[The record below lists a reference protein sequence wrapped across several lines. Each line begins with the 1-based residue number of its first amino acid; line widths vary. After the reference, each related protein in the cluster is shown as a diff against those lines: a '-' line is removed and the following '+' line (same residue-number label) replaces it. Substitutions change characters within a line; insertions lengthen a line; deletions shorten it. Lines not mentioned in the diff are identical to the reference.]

1 MGSSNR
7 PLSPHLQ
14 IYKPQLTAVLSIAHR
29 ASGIFLVIGTLLLVY
44 WLTALAEGPDSY
56 AQAQAF
62 LGSGLGRLILFPWVF
77 ALFYHLCN
85 GIRHL
90 FWDMGAGFEI
100 STVYASGKIV
110 VVTAIALTLIAF
122 GMAYAMRVGAL

>member
-1 MGSSNR
+1 MGNSNR

-29 ASGIFLVIGTLLLVY
+29 ASGVFLVMGTFLLVY
-44 WLTALAEGPDSY
+44 WLMALAQGPEAY
-56 AQAQAF
+56 AQAQVF
-62 LGSGLGRLILFPWVF
+62 FGSLFGRLLLFPWVF

-90 FWDMGAGFEI
+90 FWDMGIGFEI
-100 STVYASGKIV
+100 DTVYASGKIV
-110 VVTAIALTLIAF
+110 VVAATALTLIAF
-122 GMAYAMRVGAL
+122 TMAYVIRGGAV

>member
-1 MGSSNR
+1 MGHSNR

-29 ASGIFLVIGTLLLVY
+29 GSGIFLVIGTLLLVY
-44 WLTALAEGPDSY
+44 WLTALAQGPDSY

-62 LGSGLGRLILFPWVF
+62 FGSILGRLILLPWVF

-90 FWDMGAGFEI
+90 FWDMGVGYEI
-100 STVYASGKIV
+100 TTIYTSGKIV
-110 VVTAIALTLIAF
+110 IVAAAVLTLIAF
-122 GMAYAMRVGAL
+122 AMAYAMRGGAL

>member
-1 MGSSNR
+1 MDSSNR

-56 AQAQAF
+56 AQAQAL
-62 LGSGLGRLILFPWVF
+62 LGSTLGRVILFPWVL

-100 STVYASGKIV
+100 STVYVSGKIV

-122 GMAYAMRVGAL
+122 GMAYAMRGGAL

>member
-1 MGSSNR
+1 MGNSDR

-44 WLTALAEGPDSY
+44 WLTALARGAESY

-62 LGSGLGRLILFPWVF
+62 FGSLFGRLILFRLGVR
-77 ALFYHLCN
+77 ALL
-85 GIRHL
+85 
-90 FWDMGAGFEI
+90 
-100 STVYASGKIV
+100 SPV
-110 VVTAIALTLIAF
+110 
-122 GMAYAMRVGAL
+122 

>member
-1 MGSSNR
+1 MANIDR

-29 ASGIFLVIGTLLLVY
+29 ASGIFLVLGTLLLVY
-44 WLTALAEGPDSY
+44 WLMALAQGPESY
-56 AQAQAF
+56 AQAQAVF
-62 LGSGLGRLILFPWVF
+62 GSVLGRLILLPWVF

-90 FWDMGAGFEI
+90 VWDMGAGFEI
-100 STVYASGKIV
+100 TTVYTSGKIV
-110 VVTAIALTLIAF
+110 VVAAAALTLIAF
-122 GMAYAMRVGAL
+122 GMAYAMGGGAV

>member
-1 MGSSNR
+1 MDSSNR

>member
-1 MGSSNR
+1 MGHSNR

-29 ASGIFLVIGTLLLVY
+29 GSGIFLVIGTLFLVY
-44 WLTALAEGPDSY
+44 WLTALALGPDSY

-62 LGSGLGRLILFPWVF
+62 FGSILGRLILLPWVF

-90 FWDMGAGFEI
+90 LWDMGVGYEI
-100 STVYASGKIV
+100 TTVYTSGKIV
-110 VVTAIALTLIAF
+110 VVAATVLTLIAF
-122 GMAYAMRVGAL
+122 AMAYAMRGGTL

>member
-1 MGSSNR
+1 MGNPNR

-29 ASGIFLVIGTLLLVY
+29 GSGVFLVIGTLLLVY
-44 WLTALAEGPDSY
+44 WLTALAQGPESY
-56 AQAQAF
+56 ARAQSF
-62 LGSGLGRLILFPWVF
+62 LGSGLGLILLPWVF

-90 FWDMGAGFEI
+90 FWDIGVGFDI
-100 STVYASGKIV
+100 ATVYRSGKMV
-110 VVTAIALTLIAF
+110 VVAAFALTLIAF
-122 GMAYAMRVGAL
+122 AMAFAMRGAGV

>member
-1 MGSSNR
+1 MGNSNR

-14 IYKPQLTAVLSIAHR
+14 IYRPQLTAALSIAHR
-29 ASGIFLVIGTLLLVY
+29 ASGVFLTIGTLLLVY
-44 WLTALAEGPDSY
+44 WLMSLLQGPEAY

-62 LGSGLGRLILFPWVF
+62 FGSVLGRLILLPWVF

-90 FWDMGAGFEI
+90 FWDMGLGFEI

-110 VVTAIALTLIAF
+110 VVAATALTLLAF
-122 GMAYAMRVGAL
+122 GMAYVMSGGGS

>member
-1 MGSSNR
+1 MGNSNR

-29 ASGIFLVIGTLLLVY
+29 ASGVFLVVGTLLLVY
-44 WLTALAEGPDSY
+44 WLMALSQGPESY

-62 LGSGLGRLILFPWVF
+62 FGSLFGRLILFPWVF

-90 FWDMGAGFEI
+90 FWDMGFGFEI
-100 STVYASGKIV
+100 ATVYASGKIV
-110 VVTAIALTLIAF
+110 IVAATALTLIAF
-122 GMAYAMRVGAL
+122 GMAYAMRGGVV

>member
-1 MGSSNR
+1 MDNSNR

-14 IYKPQLTAVLSIAHR
+14 IYKPQLTSLLSIAHR
-29 ASGIFLVIGTLLLVY
+29 ASGVFLVIGTLLLVY
-44 WLTALAEGPDSY
+44 WLTALAQGPESY

-62 LGSGLGRLILFPWVF
+62 FGSGFGRSILFPWVF

-90 FWDMGAGFEI
+90 FWDMGVGFEI
-100 STVYASGKIV
+100 TTVYASGKWV
-110 VVTAIALTLIAF
+110 VGAAAVLTLIAF
-122 GMAYAMRVGAL
+122 IMAYAMRGGAL

>member
-1 MGSSNR
+1 MASTDR

-29 ASGIFLVIGTLLLVY
+29 ASGIFLVLGTLLLVY
-44 WLTALAEGPDSY
+44 WLTALAQGPESY

-62 LGSGLGRLILFPWVF
+62 FSSVLGRLILLPWVF

-90 FWDMGAGFEI
+90 MWDMGAGFEI
-100 STVYASGKIV
+100 TTVYLSGKIV
-110 VVTAIALTLIAF
+110 VVAAVALTMVAF
-122 GMAYAMRVGAL
+122 GMAYAMGGGAV

>member
-1 MGSSNR
+1 MGNSNR

-29 ASGIFLVIGTLLLVY
+29 ASGVFLVIGTLLLVY
-44 WLTALAEGPDSY
+44 WLTALSQGPESY
-56 AQAQAF
+56 AQAQSF
-62 LGSGLGRLILFPWVF
+62 FGSLFGRLILFPWVF

-90 FWDMGAGFEI
+90 FWDMGVGFEI
-100 STVYASGKIV
+100 ATVYASGKIV
-110 VVTAIALTLIAF
+110 VVAATALTLIAF
-122 GMAYAMRVGAL
+122 AMAYAMRGGAL

>member
-1 MGSSNR
+1 MGNTNR

-14 IYKPQLTAVLSIAHR
+14 VYKPQLTAVLSIAHR
-29 ASGIFLVIGTLLLVY
+29 GSGIFLVVGTLFLVY
-44 WLTALAEGPDSY
+44 WLTALAQGPESY

-62 LGSGLGRLILFPWVF
+62 FGSGLGRLILFPWVF

-90 FWDMGAGFEI
+90 FWDMGVGFDI
-100 STVYASGKIV
+100 ATVYTSGKIV
-110 VVTAIALTLIAF
+110 VVAAAVLTLIAF
-122 GMAYAMRVGAL
+122 GMAYAMRGGAV

>member
-1 MGSSNR
+1 MGNSNR

-14 IYKPQLTAVLSIAHR
+14 IYRPQLTAALSIAHR
-29 ASGIFLVIGTLLLVY
+29 ASGVFLTIGTLLLVY
-44 WLTALAEGPDSY
+44 WLMALLQGPETY

-62 LGSGLGRLILFPWVF
+62 FGSFLGRLILFPWVF

-90 FWDMGAGFEI
+90 FWDMGLGFEI

-110 VVTAIALTLIAF
+110 VVAATALTLIAF
-122 GMAYAMRVGAL
+122 GMAYAMSGGGA

>member
-1 MGSSNR
+1 MGNSDR

-14 IYKPQLTAVLSIAHR
+14 IYKPQLTATLSILHR
-29 ASGIFLVIGTLLLVY
+29 ATGIFLAIGTLLLVY
-44 WLTALAEGPDSY
+44 WLTSLAGGAESY

-62 LGSGLGRLILFPWVF
+62 FGSVLGRLILFPFVF

-90 FWDMGAGFEI
+90 FWDMGVGFEI

-110 VVTAIALTLIAF
+110 VVAAAALTLIAF
-122 GMAYAMRVGAL
+122 GMAYAMQGGAA